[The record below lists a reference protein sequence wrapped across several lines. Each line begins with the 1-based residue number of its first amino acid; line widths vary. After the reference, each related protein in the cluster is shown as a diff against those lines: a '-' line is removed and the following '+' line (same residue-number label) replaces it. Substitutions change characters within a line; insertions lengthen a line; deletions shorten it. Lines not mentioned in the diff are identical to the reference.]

1 MTMQED
7 LASVYGFLQHTN
19 QGNLKK
25 MLCDGRFTDVHL
37 NLLIKVI
44 RNCTEAQFC
53 EMAEKCDFPKMKMS
67 NNESAIRERFWK
79 DCMDTLQSRG
89 LLSAAP
95 MAKAA

>member
-1 MTMQED
+1 MSMQDD

-25 MLCDGRFTDVHL
+25 MLCDARFTDVHL

-53 EMAEKCDFPKMKMS
+53 EMAEKGDFPKVKMS
-67 NNESAIRERFWK
+67 NNEASIREHFWK
-79 DCMDTLQSRG
+79 DCKDTLQSRG
-89 LLSAAP
+89 LLNSAPA
-95 MAKAA
+95 AKAA

>member
-1 MTMQED
+1 MSTQED

-44 RNCTEAQFC
+44 RNCTETQFA
-53 EMAEKCDFPKMKMS
+53 EMAEKGEFPKVKMS
-67 NNESAIRERFWK
+67 NNESAIKEKFWK
-79 DCMDTLQSRG
+79 DCLDTLQSRG

-95 MAKAA
+95 AAKAA